1 MDGSINRS
9 FGQYTIIEPIRQGG
23 MSTVYKA
30 YQESLDRYVAI
41 KVLEHGSDPQFVARF
56 KREARVIAQL
66 QHPNILPIYDSNE
79 QDGML
84 YLVMQYIENGTTLG
98 DQLDAPIESGRA
110 LRLVG
115 KVLDALSYAHDR
127 GIVHRDIKPANVL
140 LPAPDWPMLA
150 DFGIVKLRDDN
161 QQLTNPGLVIGTAA
175 YMAPEQARGKPVDAR
190 TDLYATGV
198 LLYEMVTGQV
208 PFEAGTPVALLAKH
222 VYEPPPP
229 PRNILPSLSPEIETL
244 LLRALEKDPAARYQT
259 AADMAADCAQAVIRI
274 KRSSTSQISRLYQ
287 EGVQALEEGRL
298 DLALTRLEQVTGIDP
313 AYQDS
318 AALLDVARS
327 AQQRSRTE
335 ALQHLQQIRERS
347 TLSQQLG
354 TPTTAPL
361 ADTALPTVAPNPP
374 TPPAQPISA
383 PATAPL
389 ADTALPTVAPNPPT
403 PPAQPI
409 SAPATPSDIFAPPA
423 PPASFWMRQR
433 VPLIIGGV
441 LLVLALL
448 VLALLPSLLARPQT
462 AGNPTPAP
470 QATAAIAA
478 VPTAAAA
485 PTDVAAPTAATAP
498 TAAAAPTALAALPAP
513 AGKLAFEDDFGAG
526 AEKSGLVGQ
535 QLAPD
540 LALAVDPDG
549 VFSMRLSQPN
559 QTRWVFLPR
568 LAAGD
573 FSVQIDL
580 SDVSADHNGGAAQGL
595 VFRGRDSH
603 HFYAL
608 LIDPRKGEY
617 SLRKQDGKDSW
628 TDLIAA
634 KPSAL
639 IQQQDGVNQLRVDAA
654 GDTITLFLNGAQ
666 LDSAHDS
673 SYTFGM
679 LGTIVANADATASTM
694 HFDNLKIWAN
704 DPPPIAST
712 LPATR
717 QALSGDMLLI
727 PGGEF
732 VLGSNANPNDLPH
745 IVALPDFYI
754 DSKEVSNVA
763 YLTCA
768 DLSGCTLPNP
778 LDSATHE
785 GYVTA
790 PEFNFFPVVNVSWQ
804 QANFFCEQNGKRLPS
819 EAEWEKAA
827 SWSAANHTKAIW
839 PWGNLFDPGRLNS
852 DEGGR
857 GDTVAVATFRANL
870 NGTFDMAGNVAEWTQ
885 SLFQPY
891 PYAPADGREDPK
903 ATGNRVVRGGSW
915 AQAQDAVTT
924 SARQSAAPNTASNT
938 IGFRCAATP

>member
-1 MDGSINRS
+1 MDGLINRS
-9 FGQYTIIEPIRQGG
+9 FGQYKIIEPIRQGG

-41 KVLEHGSDPQFVARF
+41 KVLAYDSDPQFVARF
-56 KREARVIAQL
+56 KREARAIAQL

-98 DQLDAPIESGRA
+98 DLLDEPIESGRA

-115 KVLDALSYAHDR
+115 KVLDALSYAHER
-127 GIVHRDIKPANVL
+127 GIIHRDIKPANVL

-150 DFGIVKLRDDN
+150 DFGIVKLPDDDD
-161 QQLTNPGLVIGTAA
+161 QKLTNPGLVIGTAA

-208 PFEAGTPVALLAKH
+208 PFEADTPMAMLAKH
-222 VYEPPPP
+222 AYEPPLP
-229 PRNILPSLSPEIETL
+229 PRSIIPSLSPEVETL
-244 LLRALEKDPAARYQT
+244 LLRALEKDPAARYQS

-274 KRSSTSQISRLYQ
+274 QRSGTLQLTRLYQ
-287 EGVQALEEGRL
+287 EGIQALEAGRL
-298 DLALTRLEQVTGIDP
+298 ELALARFEQIAGIDP
-313 AYQDS
+313 AYLDS

-327 AQQRSRTE
+327 AQLRSRTE
-335 ALQHLQQIRERS
+335 ALQQLELVRQRRRDTQVAEPARPAAMNPSAPPAKPIVAPA
-347 TLSQQLG
+347 TL
-354 TPTTAPL
+354 PL
-361 ADTALPTVAPNPP
+361 A
-374 TPPAQPISA
+374 TPPAI
-383 PATAPL
+383 
-389 ADTALPTVAPNPPT
+389 PP
-403 PPAQPI
+403 QV
-409 SAPATPSDIFAPPA
+409 PA
-423 PPASFWMRQR
+423 PPPSIWVRQR
-433 VPLIIGGV
+433 VPLAIGAV

-448 VLALLPSLLARPQT
+448 LLALLPSLLARPEI
-462 AGNPTPAP
+462 AGNSTPLP
-470 QATAAIAA
+470 LATAINAS
-478 VPTAAAA
+478 
-485 PTDVAAPTAATAP
+485 APTAATVP
-498 TAAAAPTALAALPAP
+498 TAATAPTALAALPAP
-513 AGKLAFEDDFGAG
+513 AGALAYEDDFGAG

-540 LALAVDPDG
+540 LALAVDPAG
-549 VFSMRLSQPN
+549 FYSMSLSKPN

-573 FSVQIDL
+573 FSVLIDL
-580 SDVSADHNGGAAQGL
+580 SDGSPDRTGGAAQGL
-595 VFRGRDSH
+595 VFRGRDSA

-617 SLRKQDGKDSW
+617 SLRKQDGPDAW

-639 IQQQDGVNQLRVDAA
+639 IQQQDGVNQLRLDAA
-654 GDTITLFLNGAQ
+654 GDSFTLYVNGVK

-679 LGTIVANADATASTM
+679 LGTIIANADASASTM
-694 HFDNLKIWAN
+694 RFDNLKVWSN
-704 DPPPIAST
+704 DPPPRAST

-717 QALSGDMLLI
+717 QGLSGDMVLV

-732 VLGSNANPNDLPH
+732 VLGSNNNPNDLPH
-745 IVALPDFYI
+745 IVAQTDFYI
-754 DSKEVSNVA
+754 DSKEVTNVA

-768 DLSGCTLPNP
+768 DVLGCTLPSS
-778 LDSATHE
+778 LDSATHK

-790 PEFNFFPVVNVSWQ
+790 PEFNFHPVINVSWQ
-804 QANFFCEQNGKRLPS
+804 QASLFCEKNGKRLPS

-839 PWGNLFDPGRLNS
+839 PWGDLFDAGRLNS
-852 DEGGR
+852 AEGGR
-857 GDTVAVATFRANL
+857 GDTVAVATFRDDL
-870 NGTFDMAGNVAEWTQ
+870 NGTFDMAGNVAEWTL
-885 SLFQPY
+885 SLFKPY
-891 PYAPADGREDPK
+891 PYDPSDGREDPK
-903 ATGNRVVRGGSW
+903 AAGDRVVRGGSW
-915 AQAQDAVTT
+915 AQSQSEASTYE
-924 SARQSAAPNTASNT
+924 RQATAPSSASNT